1 MSSGTGISTTQLAQA
16 ASTNAVDVVES
27 VLDTQHFTQSGKKQ
41 FVETVRDYADQL
53 LSKSVHH
60 GEIDKADGLDAEIT
74 HDHVRASSHSISA
87 SFGKPPV
94 KNWLV
99 PVNVFEYLATAAAGV
114 GGGHLDTPW
123 GIATFGIGISV
134 AVVLVVIRLTFGGG
148 GNG

>member
-1 MSSGTGISTTQLAQA
+1 MSSETGMSTTKPARV
-16 ASTNAVDVVES
+16 ASPKTVDVVES
-27 VLDTQHFTQSGKKQ
+27 VLDTHHFTHSGKKQ
-41 FVETVRDYADQL
+41 FVETVRDYAEQL
-53 LSKSVHH
+53 LSKSVYH

-74 HDHVRASSHSISA
+74 HDHVRASAHSISA

-114 GGGHLDTPW
+114 GGGHLDKPW
-123 GIATFGIGISV
+123 GTATFGIGISV

-148 GNG
+148 GN